1 MTEKQMAAM
10 AAKALAEMKEK
21 LGATGISRTLG
32 GKPTPQ
38 AVGQWLKIPA
48 EYCRKLEGP
57 SGISRY
63 RQRPDVFGPEP
74 K

>member
-21 LGATGISRTLG
+21 IGATGISSALG
-32 GKPTPQ
+32 GRPTPQ
-38 AVGQWLKIPA
+38 AVGQWQKVPP
-48 EYCRKLEGP
+48 EYCIKLEGP
-57 SGISRY
+57 TGVSRY
-63 RQRPDVFGPEP
+63 RQRPDVFGPAP